1 MHVSYRKPFGLFV
14 GTCGDGSVAKTCDAG
29 RTFVDVPP
37 KTPRWEQRKLR
48 AHRYLWRLFDLF
60 FQEFIKSPESTWEH
74 FWTPRRPP
82 GDPKRHP
89 EDPQGTSQGTSH
101 RPNII
106 ELTSNSHQT
115 HIELTSN
122 PHRTHID
129 LTSNSHRPHID
140 LPSTSHR
147 THIELSENHT
157 YIQIFYREWNSRYLA
172 SGDRMLGLSQRLT
185 SAFMLGNL

>member
-1 MHVSYRKPFGLFV
+1 MHVSYRKPFELFV
-14 GTCGDGSVAKTCDAG
+14 ITAGEQPLAKKRDAG
-29 RTFVDVPP
+29 RIRSTLPLILP
-37 KTPRWEQRKLR
+37 KREHRKRVLH
-48 AHRYLWRLFDLF
+48 AYLWTQIDLI

-115 HIELTSN
+115 HIELSSN

-129 LTSNSHRPHID
+129 LTSNSHQTHIELTSNPHQTHIDLTSDSHRPHID

-147 THIELSENHT
+147 THIEVSENHT
-157 YIQIFYREWNSRYLA
+157 YIQIFYREW
-172 SGDRMLGLSQRLT
+172 
-185 SAFMLGNL
+185 